1 MKILLF
7 DMDGVLLD
15 PLGYHKALIETV
27 RLVSRSMGFDDF
39 ILSDKDIA
47 QFEALGISSEWD
59 SSALCAALLV
69 IDACQNDQEFRL
81 PTSLSTDLLLQ
92 YKRRIELSKL
102 FEALKGQPAELPAA
116 LRAQQAIEDIAHKYH
131 VYPKQPSEIIK
142 HSKLIEH
149 SLTLNVFQELVLG
162 SENYE
167 RTYQRKK
174 QLSVESYLQKYDKL
188 LLINP
193 FKDKLLRWLEDPQHN
208 ATIMTNRPS
217 AIALGKAG
225 TPEAELGAELLGL
238 DSLPIIGSGEIR
250 WLAQKMN
257 AEVGA
262 LMKPAP
268 THALAATFAALG
280 NSLEDSLISAYNLTH
295 SKVSS
300 RIQSLHKS
308 TVYVFEDTVAGII
321 SVESMQKVL
330 KQNNFHIQTHKCGV
344 SRDPIKRS
352 YLKDQGAS
360 LFDSINSAL
369 GEVL

>member
-69 IDACQNDQEFRL
+69 IDAGQNDQEFRL

-149 SLTLNVFQELVLG
+149 SL
-162 SENYE
+162 
-167 RTYQRKK
+167 
-174 QLSVESYLQKYDKL
+174 
-188 LLINP
+188 
-193 FKDKLLRWLEDPQHN
+193 
-208 ATIMTNRPS
+208 
-217 AIALGKAG
+217 
-225 TPEAELGAELLGL
+225 
-238 DSLPIIGSGEIR
+238 
-250 WLAQKMN
+250 
-257 AEVGA
+257 
-262 LMKPAP
+262 
-268 THALAATFAALG
+268 
-280 NSLEDSLISAYNLTH
+280 
-295 SKVSS
+295 
-300 RIQSLHKS
+300 
-308 TVYVFEDTVAGII
+308 
-321 SVESMQKVL
+321 
-330 KQNNFHIQTHKCGV
+330 
-344 SRDPIKRS
+344 
-352 YLKDQGAS
+352 
-360 LFDSINSAL
+360 
-369 GEVL
+369 